1 MFPINE
7 KYETSFIQGF
17 LFQNAGEFANT
28 IIFCV
33 AMDIP
38 IDNAPNLYMVLLET
52 KGVFYNATHSMSRK
66 IVTSGMSGLQ
76 FQCSSSKFS

>member
-1 MFPINE
+1 MFPIDE
-7 KYETSFIQGF
+7 KYETSLIQGF
-17 LFQNAGEFANT
+17 LFQNAGQFANI

-52 KGVFYNATHSMSRK
+52 KCVFCNATMRIK
-66 IVTSGMSGLQ
+66 IVTSGVSGLH